1 MDMNE
6 FLPTTTAFAPSNLR
20 GLLLQASEMAGFTA
34 QDRFGW
40 TPQDTN
46 DLENFSDL
54 GWSDADT
61 DALAA
66 DLDRLARCVAAAQAL
81 LQAAR

>member
-6 FLPTTTAFAPSNLR
+6 FLPTTTAFAPSTLR
-20 GLLLQASEMAGFTA
+20 GLLLQVSETAGFTA

-40 TPQDTN
+40 FPQDTS
-46 DLENFSDL
+46 DMENFSDL
-54 GWSDADT
+54 GWTDTQT
-61 DALAA
+61 DAFAA
-66 DLDRLARCVAAAQAL
+66 DLDRLAHLVAAAQFL